1 MGMRTVLKASYPRSR
16 SNPLVLCGTQGK
28 SSSTRTL
35 VNRAAYMTTA
45 KAATEV
51 VANLNGKASLSSM
64 AKYGEFVAICYV
76 GIGAARSALGDLV
89 VVVRS

>member
-1 MGMRTVLKASYPRSR
+1 
-16 SNPLVLCGTQGK
+16 
-28 SSSTRTL
+28 
-35 VNRAAYMTTA
+35 MTTA